1 VVNGLGVGSRVAN
14 YRITAPLGHGGMGS
28 VWLGIDEILGREVAL
43 KVLSEELAGYPDLRL
58 RFIRES
64 KAAAMVDHSN
74 IIPVYS
80 AGEWGGR
87 YYIAMRYVNGGDLRA
102 LLARQ
107 GPLPPSR
114 AVAIIR
120 AVASALDAA
129 HAAGLMHGDVKPGNM
144 LLHSRAG
151 DDPEVYL
158 ADFGLASFVADPTS
172 PGGLTFGTP
181 GFIAPEVLRR
191 EPADGRADQWA
202 LACSAFV
209 MLSGSN
215 PFAGLSSDA
224 FIESLLRRPPALTAR
239 CPELPPAVDEVLA
252 RAMDRHPGPRFATC
266 LDFALALRGAMGRSP
281 GQLATR
287 KPTEIPLRPGFRYVQ
302 EPYRGDGTGF
312 DSLGNDRLVDEL
324 ENRIRHSVGGTFLIT
339 GFRGV
344 GKTSL
349 VLRALDKLTTRCRDA
364 ELVVPVVMSVARS
377 TTTQSL
383 LFAIVRRI
391 YETLKDLEVLERL
404 PPQAREELHVAYAR
418 TLMTLKE
425 TRSDSQQGSIGVG
438 TGTGPSFTATRGN
451 SDTIEGEFL
460 PYSEGDAEHALMRIL
475 TMIGGKPVPQRTR
488 QRRLGPRRLAEH
500 ALIRIFTMIGGKPV
514 PQRTRQRRLGPRRPA
529 EQPQCLRLV
538 VVLDE
543 VDKLTAEDA
552 GMATI
557 EDLLRGTRN
566 VLTMS
571 GAHFLVVGG
580 PDMHDRAARDA
591 RRGHEI
597 HRSVFGCQLY
607 VPCIWDAARRYI
619 ADITSGSS
627 AGDLDEFVN
636 YLSYKARGIP
646 RLLLQEVSD
655 FVTWADDDRP
665 QLRIPGQVTF
675 YARLERVIG
684 DFVVEHERTG
694 LLRDPLAADRW
705 RLGSYYAVD
714 WVLRSEGLPFTTA
727 ELLQDG
733 GEAQFDPLL
742 GISSKSVG
750 LLLDHLARSGILRVV
765 REEQDP
771 GTTVI
776 SDVTGAADKVF
787 RLSDH
792 AFGELYGLAGGRDL
806 APTPVPEPGLAA
818 GAASPSDIYQEPR
831 SARTVRVDRDLTPAA
846 AAPAADH
853 PGEPADSKLLI
864 GGKYVLDRLL
874 SQGALGGTYRA
885 HEICTRRQVSVKV
898 LRGDLAGDDIA
909 RARFRREAEILKRL
923 DHPQVVRTIDTVGE
937 PGPDAIVM
945 EPLIGSTLEELV
957 RDDGPLQAREVT
969 AIGQILA
976 GALHYIA
983 DEQVVRLDLKPA
995 NIIMADRGPVIASLG
1010 IAFPTDEA
1018 AEDALSHSSR
1028 MGMIGTPTFMAP
1040 EMVMCATPDPRAD
1053 IYALGLV
1060 MYFCLAGRTPWQDL
1074 TSITAVLR
1082 AITHQPIDVARLPA
1096 TPDFRSVIARA
1107 TARDRDDRFPD
1118 AGALREALLA
1128 TPEWRS
1134 LNGG

>member
-1 VVNGLGVGSRVAN
+1 VVDDLGVGSRVAD
-14 YRITAPLGHGGMGS
+14 YRITAPLGQGGMGT
-28 VWLGIDEILGREVAL
+28 VWLGIDENLGREVAL
-43 KVLSEELAGYPDLRL
+43 KLLSEELAEYPDLRR

-64 KAAAMVDHSN
+64 KAAARVDHAN

-80 AGEWGGR
+80 AGESGGR
-87 YYIAMRYVNGGDLRA
+87 YFIAMRYVNGGDVRA

-129 HAAGLMHGDVKPGNM
+129 HAAGLTHGDVKPGNM
-144 LLHSRAG
+144 LLHFHSRPG
-151 DDPEVYL
+151 DDLEVYL
-158 ADFGLASFVADPTS
+158 TDFGLASFVADPTS

-181 GFIAPEVLRR
+181 GFMAPEVVLG
-191 EPADGRADQWA
+191 EAPDGRADQWA

-224 FIESLLRRPPALTAR
+224 FIAALFPRPPALTAR
-239 CPELPPAVDEVLA
+239 RPELPPAVDDVLA
-252 RAMDRHPGPRFATC
+252 RAMDRDPGHRFVTC
-266 LDFALALRGAMGRSP
+266 LDFALALRGAVGQSS

-287 KPTEIPLRPGFRYVQ
+287 KSTEIPLRPGFRYVQ
-302 EPYRGDGTGF
+302 EPYRGDGAGF
-312 DSLGNDRLVDEL
+312 GSLGNDRLVVEL
-324 ENRIRHSVGGTFLIT
+324 ENRIRHSAGGTFLIT

-349 VLRALDKLTTRCRDA
+349 VLRALDELTVRCRDA
-364 ELVVPVVMSVARS
+364 ELVVPVLMSVARS
-377 TTTQSL
+377 TTTQGL
-383 LFAIVRRI
+383 LFTIIRRI
-391 YETLKDLEVLERL
+391 YETLEDLGVLERL
-404 PPQAREELHVAYAR
+404 PPQANRELRVAYAR

-425 TRSDSQQGSIGVG
+425 TRSDSRQESIGVS
-438 TGTGPSFTATRGN
+438 TSAGPSFTATRGK

-460 PYSEGDAEHALMRIL
+460 PYSEGDAEHALMRII
-475 TMIGGKPVPQRTR
+475 TMVGGKPVPQRSR
-488 QRRLGPRRLAEH
+488 HRRLRA
-500 ALIRIFTMIGGKPV
+500 
-514 PQRTRQRRLGPRRPA
+514 RRPTK
-529 EQPQCLRLV
+529 QPPRLRLV
-538 VVLDE
+538 IVLDE

-552 GMATI
+552 GMATV

-571 GAHFLVVGG
+571 GVHFLVVGG
-580 PDMHDRAARDA
+580 PDLHDRAAHDA
-591 RRGHEI
+591 WRGHEI
-597 HRSVFGCQLY
+597 HRSVFGWQLY
-607 VPCIWDAARRYI
+607 VPCIWDAAQRHI
-619 ADITSGSS
+619 ADIASGSG
-627 AGDLDEFVN
+627 AGDLDAFVD
-636 YLSYKARGIP
+636 YLSFKARGIP
-646 RLLLQEVSD
+646 RLLLQEVNGY
-655 FVTWADDDRP
+655 VMWADDDRP
-665 QLRIPGQVTF
+665 KLRIPGQIAF
-675 YARLERVIG
+675 YARLEQVIG
-684 DFVVEHERTG
+684 DFVVERERTG
-694 LLRDPLAADRW
+694 LLREPLAADRW

-742 GISSKSVG
+742 GISSKFVD
-750 LLLDHLARSGILRVV
+750 LLLDHLARSGILWVV

-787 RLSDH
+787 RLSDQ
-792 AFGELYGLAGGRDL
+792 AFGELYGLAGGREL
-806 APTPVPEPGLAA
+806 APTPVLEPALVAS
-818 GAASPSDIYQEPR
+818 AASPPDVYQEPR
-831 SARTVRVDRDLTPAA
+831 SARTVRVHRDLTPVA
-846 AAPAADH
+846 AAPAADR
-853 PGEPADSKLLI
+853 PGGHADSRLLI
-864 GGKYVLDRLL
+864 GGKYALDRLL

-885 HEICTRRQVSVKV
+885 HEITSRRQVSVKV
-898 LRGDLAGDDIA
+898 LRGDLVGDDIA
-909 RARFRREAEILKRL
+909 RARFRREAEVLKRL
-923 DHPQVVRTIDTVGE
+923 DHPQVVHTIEAVGE

-969 AIGQILA
+969 AIGRILA

-983 DEQVVRLDLKPA
+983 GEQVVRLDLKPA

-1010 IAFPTDEA
+1010 IAFATDST
-1018 AEDALSHSSR
+1018 AEDALSRSSR
-1028 MGMIGTPTFMAP
+1028 KVVIGTPAFMAP
-1040 EMVMCATPDPRAD
+1040 EIVMGATPDPRAD

-1060 MYFCLAGRTPWQDL
+1060 MYFCLAGKIPWQEL
-1074 TSITAVLR
+1074 TSITAVLW
-1082 AITHQPIDVARLPA
+1082 AITHQPIDVAGLPA

-1107 TARDRDDRFPD
+1107 TARDRDDRFLN
-1118 AGALREALLA
+1118 AGELREALQA

-1134 LNGG
+1134 LSGG